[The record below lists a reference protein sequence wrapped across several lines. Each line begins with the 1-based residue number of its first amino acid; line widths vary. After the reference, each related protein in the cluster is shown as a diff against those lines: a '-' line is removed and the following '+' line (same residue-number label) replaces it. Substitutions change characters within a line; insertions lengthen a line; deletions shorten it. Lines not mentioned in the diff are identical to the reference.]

1 MRKPILIP
9 PATLERLEALVIQ
22 RQRLEER
29 IDGTLETLRETL
41 DVPSD
46 YQIGEVRQGFV
57 PPPEHE
63 TDAAR

>member
-1 MRKPILIP
+1 MREPILIP
-9 PATLERLEALVIQ
+9 APTLERLEALIIQ

-41 DVPSD
+41 GVPND

-57 PPPEHE
+57 PPAKQEQ
-63 TDAAR
+63 TVQ

>member
-1 MRKPILIP
+1 MRESILIP
-9 PATLERLEALVIQ
+9 PATLERLEALIIQ

-41 DVPSD
+41 GVPDD

-57 PPPEHE
+57 PPAKQGQ
-63 TDAAR
+63 AAQ